1 MQRRPDGAEKVVLYQ
16 RLILAAFENEG
27 FLIHTGV
34 EDNLTDEMA
43 LKLDAD
49 AEKVSDVL
57 DILDKANILQ
67 PVEGEEGLYFLAS
80 ADELSLSRCES
91 YDRVNDWRKR
101 KRQKQAL
108 QIEDTVTQCNAAVTD
123 SNNCNAKCSHI
134 NINSNSYS
142 YTNNALSYSGEGST
156 SEQGTDEPSDA
167 PEPEEA
173 EQPLSPELMGYLNE
187 LDGRRRA

>member
-1 MQRRPDGAEKVVLYQ
+1 MQRRPDGAEKVLLYE
-16 RLILAAFENEG
+16 RLILAAFENEC

-34 EDNLTDEMA
+34 EENLADEMA

-57 DILDKANILQ
+57 AILDKANILQ

-80 ADELSLSRCES
+80 ADELILSRCES
-91 YDRVNDWRKR
+91 YDRVTDWRRR
-101 KRQKQAL
+101 KQQKQAL
-108 QIEDTVTQCNAAVTD
+108 QREGTVTQRNATVTD
-123 SNNCNAKCSHI
+123 FNNCNAKCSHI
-134 NINSNSYS
+134 NSNSNSY
-142 YTNNALSYSGEGST
+142 NALSYSGEGNT
-156 SEQGTDEPSDA
+156 SEQGTDDPPED